1 MKQKFLLTLLLIFS
15 IKSFSQD
22 SKFSLELNY
31 PIPIDN
37 NFVGENYNGI
47 IDIGADY
54 RFANLNPVNIGIS
67 LNGGVLVNNSNQNN
81 GFQNFKV
88 TSYVIQPRIFGE
100 LDLES
105 MDKFHPTVGLGYT
118 IMVFNASGTN
128 NGFDVSDAS
137 DTQSGFNFNFG
148 LAYDIT
154 EKLFVQAQYDF
165 IKLGVDSDV
174 PDIKFNTNVNILK
187 IGLGYRL

>member
-1 MKQKFLLTLLLIFS
+1 MKQKLLLILLLIFS
-15 IKSFSQD
+15 FKSFSQD

-37 NFVGENYNGI
+37 FVGENYNGI

-54 RFANLNPVNIGIS
+54 RIINLNPVNIGIS
-67 LNGGVLVNNSNQNN
+67 LNSGVFTNNSNQNN
-81 GFQNFKV
+81 GVQDFKV
-88 TSYVIQPRIFGE
+88 TSYVIQPKIFGE

-105 MDKFHPTVGLGYT
+105 INKFHPTVGLGYT
-118 IMVFNASGTN
+118 IMVFDASGSN
-128 NGFDVSDAS
+128 NGLDVSS
-137 DTQSGFNFNFG
+137 SSETQSGFNFNLG
-148 LAYDIT
+148 LAYDVSK
-154 EKLFVQAQYDF
+154 KLFVQAHYDF
-165 IKLGVDSDV
+165 VKLGVDNDV

>member
-1 MKQKFLLTLLLIFS
+1 MKQKLLLTLLLIFS
-15 IKSFSQD
+15 IKSFSQE

-37 NFVGENYNGI
+37 NFIGENYNGI

-54 RFANLNPVNIGIS
+54 RIVNLNPVNLGVS
-67 LNGGVLVNNSNQNN
+67 LNAGVLTNNVNENN
-81 GFQNFKV
+81 GLQNFKI
-88 TSYVIQPRIFGE
+88 TSYVIQPRIFAE

-105 MDKFHPTVGLGYT
+105 IERFHPSVGLGYT
-118 IMVFNASGTN
+118 IMDFNASGTN

-154 EKLFVQAQYDF
+154 EKLFVQVQYDF
-165 IKLGVDSDV
+165 VKLGVDNDV

>member
-1 MKQKFLLTLLLIFS
+1 MKQKLLLTLLLIFS

-22 SKFSLELNY
+22 SKFSFELNY

-37 NFVGENYNGI
+37 NFIGKNYNGI
-47 IDIGADY
+47 IDVGVDY
-54 RFANLNPVNIGIS
+54 RIANLNPVNIGIS
-67 LNGGVLVNNSNQNN
+67 LNGGILTNNSNQNKA
-81 GFQNFKV
+81 FQNFKV

-105 MDKFHPTVGLGYT
+105 IDKFHPSVGLGYT
-118 IMVFNASGTN
+118 IMVFDASGIN
-128 NGFDVSDAS
+128 NGLDVSDAN

-148 LAYDIT
+148 LAYGIT
-154 EKLFVQAQYDF
+154 EKLFVQVQYDF
-165 IKLGVDSDV
+165 IKLGVDNDASDM
-174 PDIKFNTNVNILK
+174 KFNTNVNILK

>member
-54 RFANLNPVNIGIS
+54 RIANLNLVNIGIS
-67 LNGGVLVNNSNQNN
+67 LNGGVLMNNSNQNN
-81 GFQNFKV
+81 SFQNFKV

-105 MDKFHPTVGLGYT
+105 IDKFHPTVGLGYT
-118 IMVFNASGTN
+118 IMVFNASGTY

-165 IKLGVDSDV
+165 VKLGVDNDV